1 MMNVIADT
9 IEKIRAEMAMGKTDP
24 VMVSDRAVAEQIK
37 DIASYGYEPSEQDVE
52 PIRAYLSGYGLL
64 LTGRPG
70 VGKTFLMRC
79 LGARLHPVDGIA
91 AYGLRGIGD
100 WYSWTDG
107 KDLCIDDLGAE
118 PVIAEYGA
126 KEDLMKLVIA
136 HRAERQ
142 KGRTSVTTNL
152 TSEEIAERY
161 GDRTLSRLLGM
172 CKAFK
177 MIGTN
182 KRGPDAARKQIAG
195 AV

>member
-1 MMNVIADT
+1 MNIIAET
-9 IEKIRAEMAMGKTDP
+9 IEKIRADMAKEKVDP

-64 LTGRPG
+64 LTGETG

-79 LGARLHPVDGIA
+79 LGARLRPVAGIT
-91 AYGLRGIGD
+91 AYGLRCIEN

-107 KDLCIDDLGAE
+107 TDLCIDDLGAE
-118 PVIAEYGA
+118 PVLSEYGT

-142 KGRTSVTTNL
+142 NGRTSVTTNF
-152 TSEEIAERY
+152 TAGEIAARY

-172 CKAFK
+172 CKAFALT
-177 MIGTN
+177 GTN
-182 KRGPDAARKQIAG
+182 RRKADAAKKQIAVE
-195 AV
+195 A